1 MFRDEIARRRVLF
14 LGGKGGVGKTTS
26 AAAVALDQA
35 RAGRRVLLVSTD
47 PAHNLGHL
55 WGRKIGEKPVVLHPG
70 LDAVEIDPDREADR
84 HFKTVGQHLYG
95 MMPEHLHG
103 EVRRYLQVSAQA
115 PGAHEAAMLE
125 RTAQLTVDGLRDYDL
140 VVFDTAPSGHTARL
154 LALPEMMAQWTRA
167 LLDNRTRADRFGAAA
182 RSLDGGNEE
191 SGIGARRSR
200 DQRIR
205 ELLERRQTLLAE
217 FRTVITDPKLSGFI
231 IVLAAERMPVLE
243 TLELRKQLAE
253 SNIAVIGYLI
263 NKRTP
268 DAADSEL
275 LATRHAAE
283 EHWVAEL
290 RKGIGRG
297 ALIVQ
302 TPLLAHEPIGE
313 AALAEFGGMLFGGP
327 Q

>member
-1 MFRDEIARRRVLF
+1 MFRDEIAQRRVLF
-14 LGGKGGVGKTTS
+14 FGGKGGVGKTTS
-26 AAAVALDQA
+26 AATVALDQA
-35 RAGRRVLLVSTD
+35 RAGRRVLLISTD

-55 WGRKIGEKPVVLHPG
+55 WERKVGEKPVTLRPG
-70 LDAVEIDPDREADR
+70 LDAVEIDPDREAER
-84 HFKTVGQHLYG
+84 HFKTVGEHLYG

-103 EVRRYLQVSAQA
+103 EVRRYLKVSAQA

-167 LLDNRTRADRFGAAA
+167 LLDNRDRADRFGSVA
-182 RSLDGGNEE
+182 RSLDGGKEE
-191 SGIGARRSR
+191 SGIGARQSR

-205 ELLERRQTLLAE
+205 ELLDRRQKLLAD
-217 FRTVITDPKLSGFI
+217 FRTVITDPKLTGFI

-253 SNIAVIGYLI
+253 SEVSVIAYLI

-268 DAADSEL
+268 DAADNEL

-283 EHWVAEL
+283 EKWVHEL
-290 RKGIGRG
+290 RRGVGRN

-302 TPLLAHEPIGE
+302 TPLLAREPIGE
-313 AALAEFGGMLFGGP
+313 EALTEFGGMLLGE